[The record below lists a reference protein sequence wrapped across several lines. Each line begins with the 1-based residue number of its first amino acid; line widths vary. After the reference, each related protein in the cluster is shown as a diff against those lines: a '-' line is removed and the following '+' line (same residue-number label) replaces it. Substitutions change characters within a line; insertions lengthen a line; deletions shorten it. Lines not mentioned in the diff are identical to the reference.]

1 MAAQAWK
8 IFNKAKKKL
17 GTGAVLLNG
26 THFRASLYTSASNF
40 ATLTLSCFGSLTNEI
55 TSVASSYSSSGK
67 ALTSAA
73 WTVGASAKQYKFAV
87 GNFFWSANAQLPN
100 IKGVVIWMSA
110 ASTNG
115 RHIIASAS
123 LTASQFNLAAGNR
136 LTISINASGV
146 FTVA

>member
-8 IFNKAKKKL
+8 IYNKAKKKL
-17 GTGAVLLNG
+17 GNG
-26 THFRASLYTSASNF
+26 TLLLSGANWRATLYTSAANF
-40 ATLTLSCFGSLTNEI
+40 ATLTLSCFGSLTGEI

-67 ALTSAA
+67 ALTSVL
-73 WTVGASAKQYKFAV
+73 WTVGASAKQYKFDV
-87 GNFFWSANAQLPN
+87 GDFFWSANAQLSN
-100 IKGVVIWMSA
+100 IKGCVIWKSA

-115 RHIIASAS
+115 RHLVAFCS

-136 LTISINASGV
+136 LTVAVNASGV